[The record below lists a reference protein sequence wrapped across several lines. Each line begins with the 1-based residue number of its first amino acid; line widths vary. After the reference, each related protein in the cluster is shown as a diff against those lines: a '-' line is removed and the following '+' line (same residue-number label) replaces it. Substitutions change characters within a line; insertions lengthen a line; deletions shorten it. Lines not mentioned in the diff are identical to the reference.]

1 MRSWNKS
8 VAAAAVTAM
17 LLTCAVPVRAED
29 HAKGRSAGTVVKWAL
44 IGAAAGAGIGF
55 LAGFHAYDDAAFAE
69 SKIGKATVAG
79 GAIGAGAGLAIGLA
93 RSRPSTPRADAQ
105 PSLWRPDTPVQMTR
119 RPAAVRLSWPT
130 AAGAASRH

>member
-55 LAGFHAYDDAAFAE
+55 LAGFHAYDDATFAE

-79 GAIGAGAGLAIGLA
+79 GAIGAAAGFGFGLW
-93 RSRPSTPRADAQ
+93 RSQPSSRPSDKALRPVRPLELKGPAPTLRSLALPR
-105 PSLWRPDTPVQMTR
+105 
-119 RPAAVRLSWPT
+119 RLMP
-130 AAGAASRH
+130 